1 MRSRGE
7 TIEVNI
13 GVCGRVDLSTSNY
26 YINPVMGSF
35 RPDEEKKKPE
45 TQEERLKRY
54 SINFHPR
61 IDSQKSRKL
70 CVDIMLSLS

>member
-1 MRSRGE
+1 
-7 TIEVNI
+7 
-13 GVCGRVDLSTSNY
+13 
-26 YINPVMGSF
+26 MGSF

-54 SINFHPR
+54 RINFHPR

-70 CVDIMLSLS
+70 CVDIKLSLSQERLEEEERGVASARGTNIRDQSNSQVLS